1 MENIT
6 EEVLGL
12 AVAVHL
18 SSMGYYTIL
27 KPEIRGKKYS
37 PSVAAIKPRLGE
49 LKKRADRGLI
59 PPIIAYSLDD
69 SEWVEEDTLVR
80 EAELGIDS
88 LENLLKECSGW
99 VERRVEGGVTYLRL
113 KDYLVPSRECVMV
126 NCGYENP
133 IRAIRT
139 LRDLKDC
146 CNRAY
151 LVFPFYVDEVFMD
164 HCVDSGV
171 GLQVFHGEL
180 GFFKEL
186 VPAEFD
192 EVTNLKSFRYLCE
205 LVIKENLPHRLG

>member
-69 SEWVEEDTLVR
+69 SEWVELSWESTP
-80 EAELGIDS
+80 
-88 LENLLKECSGW
+88 
-99 VERRVEGGVTYLRL
+99 LR
-113 KDYLVPSRECVMV
+113 
-126 NCGYENP
+126 
-133 IRAIRT
+133 I
-139 LRDLKDC
+139 
-146 CNRAY
+146 
-151 LVFPFYVDEVFMD
+151 F
-164 HCVDSGV
+164 
-171 GLQVFHGEL
+171 
-180 GFFKEL
+180 
-186 VPAEFD
+186 
-192 EVTNLKSFRYLCE
+192 
-205 LVIKENLPHRLG
+205 